1 MSVIV
6 FSIFCKMN
14 CSWTFTFVP
23 TCIAKPSAAKLT
35 ARKELSQQS
44 ACQNYGRTGKVGSS
58 SASSNRVLLWVF
70 QGI

>member
-44 ACQNYGRTGKVGSS
+44 ACQNYGRTG
-58 SASSNRVLLWVF
+58 
-70 QGI
+70 